1 MLVIQSVGEINLMNV
16 DEDIQMENLYPDKAA
31 ASTTIRLDKPKR
43 LRKRYIFAAII
54 GGLLLLFIIIFGL
67 YSVIRKTMDFLLKR
81 LCNR

>member
-16 DEDIQMENLYPDKAA
+16 DEDIQLENLYPDKAA

-67 YSVIRKTMDFLLKR
+67 YSVIRESMYFHHHR